1 MRKLSIHLLLNVAS
15 NIEKTDFFPVSS
27 IQHFWTTNR
36 ISPFFIPDFYDSSKA
51 KIPVVVSFEAYG
63 SFLFYK
69 MIRQPNRSSA
79 NPTSFSAHFSS
90 KPLFVSFSSPPPPF
104 FLSSFSFFL
113 SFPPPHHSGI
123 SSLQFSGERLYRR
136 LVDRTPAV

>member
-90 KPLFVSFSSPPPPF
+90 KPLFVSFSPPPPLLSF
-104 FLSSFSFFL
+104 FFFFL
-113 SFPPPHHSGI
+113 SFLP
-123 SSLQFSGERLYRR
+123 SSSPLRHLFSTIFRGALI
-136 LVDRTPAV
+136 